1 MKEALLKGLE
11 FNGREAKE
19 YSHETV
25 LNVMEEYKM
34 TGTSGAE
41 LIAIERQE
49 QIEKHGRTV
58 EEDVRF
64 NTKGQ
69 LSVAAGILSQKFI
82 PDNMDL
88 IPKEWNEII
97 WNNMLR
103 KPYKERLII
112 AGALIA
118 AEIDRLNAE

>member
-1 MKEALLKGLE
+1 MK
-11 FNGREAKE
+11 
-19 YSHETV
+19 
-25 LNVMEEYKM
+25 
-34 TGTSGAE
+34 TGVE
-41 LIAIERQE
+41 LISEERQE
-49 QIEKHGRTV
+49 QILKHKRSV
-58 EEDVRF
+58 EEDVRL

-82 PDNMDL
+82 PDDMDL

-97 WNNMLR
+97 WSKMLR

-118 AEIDRLNAE
+118 AEIDRIQNL